1 MPRTAPASCSTLATK
16 VPRWAYTVARTYRRQ
31 ASLPL
36 ETFTRLAL
44 STLETTTARL
54 REAHPSV
61 PPYSEAKARFWLER
75 LQLGSP
81 DPPGSRAAWR
91 PNRFGEL
98 VAQGALDVFAW
109 EASEAGTQVAG
120 SVQWCG
126 WPDGGTGAY
135 SWWRGW
141 DGEVGSEEEVEFL
154 AALAVEETVGVDM
167 GELDLAMRSHVLL
180 GVLRAAVE
188 GGRER
193 EVCLEELEAGMV
205 AKGRITN
212 ERAGSWLR
220 EALVVV
226 EPYVR
231 IWEGVWPDMEERGKL
246 LRQILVDNGQL
257 FARWKVSPPS
267 KEFTFELGPRE

>member
-1 MPRTAPASCSTLATK
+1 M
-16 VPRWAYTVARTYRRQ
+16 
-31 ASLPL
+31 
-36 ETFTRLAL
+36 
-44 STLETTTARL
+44 
-54 REAHPSV
+54 
-61 PPYSEAKARFWLER
+61 
-75 LQLGSP
+75 
-81 DPPGSRAAWR
+81 AWR

-98 VAQGALDVFAW
+98 VAQGALGVFAW
-109 EASEAGTQVAG
+109 EASEAGTQVAE
-120 SVQWCG
+120 SVQFCG
-126 WPDGGTGAY
+126 GPDGGTGAY

-167 GELDLAMRSHVLL
+167 GELDFAMRSHVLL

-193 EVCLEELEAGMV
+193 EVCLEELEAGIV
-205 AKGRITN
+205 TKGKITK
-212 ERAGSWLR
+212 ERAGNWLR

-231 IWEGVWPDMEERGKL
+231 IWEGVWSDMEERGKL

-267 KEFTFELGPRE
+267 KEFTFELDPGQ